1 MKLSELGEFGLIE
14 KIRNQIG
21 HPGGKVIKGID
32 DDCAVV
38 EISGDRVSLFTSDML
53 VEGVHFKKGFTNPAN
68 LGRKALAVNISDIAA
83 MGGKPLYALLSLGA
97 PETSDVDYIDGM
109 ISGMKTMAGEYGIH
123 LVGGD
128 TSLSPEALF
137 ISMFLVGESSKD
149 TVLYRSGTGPEQV
162 VFVTGEVGSS
172 AAGLDILR
180 RVVSI
185 KKYASLMEAHLTP
198 RPHVKEGE
206 ILASSGLVTSLIDV
220 SDGVIADLRHI
231 CEGSRV
237 GAIVRQMDL
246 PISEEC
252 RQYCDNYGIKA
263 EELAL
268 FGGEDYVLL
277 GTVPE
282 HAYYELRDLMKSEGC
297 SIFPIGRT
305 KPGGGIRIQN
315 KDGDIIKVGPVGY
328 DHFKGRQV

>member
-21 HPGGKVIKGID
+21 LPGGMVIKGID

-38 EISGDRVSLFTSDML
+38 EISGDRVALFTSDML
-53 VEGVHFKKGFTNPAN
+53 VEGVHFKKGFTDPAD
-68 LGRKALAVNISDIAA
+68 LGCKALAVNISDIAA

-97 PETSDVDYIDGM
+97 PITSEIDYIERM
-109 ISGMKTMAGEYGIH
+109 ISGMKAMAGEYGVELI
-123 LVGGD
+123 GGD

-137 ISMFLVGESSKD
+137 ISIFLVGESSKD
-149 TVLYRSGTGPEQV
+149 AVLYRSGAGPEQV
-162 VFVTGEVGSS
+162 IFVTGEVGSS

-185 KKYASLMEAHLTP
+185 KKYASLMKAHLTP
-198 RPHVKEGE
+198 RPHIKEGE
-206 ILASSGLVTSLIDV
+206 ILSSSGMVTSLIDV

-231 CEGSRV
+231 CDMSKV
-237 GAIVRQMDL
+237 GAVIRQIDL
-246 PISEEC
+246 PISQEC
-252 RQYCDNYGIKA
+252 RQYCDKYGIKP
-263 EELAL
+263 EEFAL

-282 HAYYELRDLMKSEGC
+282 HAYYKLRDLMKSEGC

-305 KPGGGIRIQN
+305 KPGGDILIQN
-315 KDGDIIKVGPVGY
+315 QDGEIIKAGAGGF
-328 DHFKGRQV
+328 DHFKGRQD